1 MVGDEHSDQAV
12 RIAEAEVA
20 EWLEE
25 VRVAKARVET
35 EEQKHRQAMR
45 NLDTAKEFL
54 ELLHQRYG
62 TRVKSEASRYLGPGS
77 GVKLRDAA
85 LAVIERAERATP
97 REIIAELQARGFEF
111 GKYPLRQLHFA
122 LLNNDKAVRDPSGTW
137 HWKGA
142 GQVEMSLEPRPNEEA

>member
-1 MVGDEHSDQAV
+1 MVGEDHSEQAI

-25 VRVAKARVET
+25 VRVAKARVEM
-35 EEQKHRQAMR
+35 EEQKLRQAMR

-62 TRVKSEASRYLGPGS
+62 TRVRSEASRYLGPGS

-85 LAVIERAERATP
+85 LAVIERAGRATP

-111 GKYPLRQLHFA
+111 GKHPLRQLHAA
-122 LLNNDKAVRDPSGTW
+122 LLNNDKATKGGGGTW

-142 GQVEMSLEPRPNEEA
+142 GQVEMPLASVESHE